1 MAKTCLQLIPNQLDL
16 LITDITACVCYSM
29 QLAMCRDLI
38 HNSLC
43 IPQCPVMRYETVKPF
58 FLLLIQ
64 LRCYYRKHWWWQSA
78 IMLIDC

>member
-43 IPQCPVMRYETVKPF
+43 IPQCPVMRYETVKPLCCWF
-58 FLLLIQ
+58 SFGATTGNTDDDRNYVNEL
-64 LRCYYRKHWWWQSA
+64 
-78 IMLIDC
+78 